1 VGRILYFLKL
11 QLDVSWEEE
20 KLSAYRDKQLV
31 RLGPLYQDEYL
42 DVRLYAVE
50 NRRPK
55 NRYTLVAIGRCTFR
69 GSGYDDRRGDILELP
84 YTYGCDVNCHGSRA
98 NIIQEF
104 IHLPTIDDIKKFAEK
119 RNSLM
124 KAFLAKYQEVKRE
137 YLEILRTY
145 RLEEFT
151 GIEASSG

>member
-104 IHLPTIDDIKKFAEK
+104 IHLPTIDDIKKFAEGLLSK
-119 RNSLM
+119 VPRGEAGVSGDSQDLQ
-124 KAFLAKYQEVKRE
+124 AGGVHRDRGLFG
-137 YLEILRTY
+137 LR
-145 RLEEFT
+145 
-151 GIEASSG
+151 